1 MIGFGLANLTGDPL
15 APDSGVASGVISVLA
30 AILVFQS
37 MATIGVLIVRRDPQN
52 RVGWLFCASPFL
64 MMAGNFASAYGE
76 YALNTNPGV
85 LPAGLVVA
93 QLNWLWI
100 YGMTLFASFVV
111 LIFPDGHL
119 PSRRWRP
126 VAWLGAVALACLW
139 TSVMFGAGRL
149 DPPLDRFHNP
159 FGIDG
164 FQYLVV
170 AGVALPVV
178 MGLGIVSGVVRH
190 RRGDPIERLQL
201 RWFVAAVCSFG
212 ALVVST
218 AVFEGITGIG
228 TPDFVFLAGLWLVPA
243 SVGIAILRYRLYEID
258 VIIRKTLVYAALAA
272 TLALMYLG
280 GISLTTWALRSVIGQ
295 SSALGVTLSTLA
307 VAAAFQP
314 LRTRIQRT
322 VDHRFYRRNYDASKT
337 LEAFSG
343 RLREQI
349 DLTALHSEVLGVVTD
364 TVQPSHASLWIRP
377 SEPKAATEP

>member
-1 MIGFGLANLTGDPL
+1 L
-15 APDSGVASGVISVLA
+15 
-30 AILVFQS
+30 
-37 MATIGVLIVRRDPQN
+37 
-52 RVGWLFCASPFL
+52 
-64 MMAGNFASAYGE
+64 
-76 YALNTNPGV
+76 
-85 LPAGLVVA
+85 
-93 QLNWLWI
+93 
-100 YGMTLFASFVV
+100 
-111 LIFPDGHL
+111 L
-119 PSRRWRP
+119 PS
-126 VAWLGAVALACLW
+126 
-139 TSVMFGAGRL
+139 
-149 DPPLDRFHNP
+149 
-159 FGIDG
+159 
-164 FQYLVV
+164 
-170 AGVALPVV
+170 
-178 MGLGIVSGVVRH
+178 
-190 RRGDPIERLQL
+190 
-201 RWFVAAVCSFG
+201 AAFG

-228 TPDFVFLAGLWLVPA
+228 TPDFVFLAGLWLIPA